1 MMKYIYRY
9 WILVPLL
16 LLAILSRDW
25 VEDPV
30 QEVTESTIDMTTSEA
45 DYYLEKFETRKM
57 DVQGKP
63 EYIVTGET
71 LSHFP
76 EDDSSVIDSPYLVLY
91 REGVVWTMESNQGVL
106 TQNPETFF
114 FEGSVSMLR
123 TPQEKNATADSVQ
136 IDTPSEGNKQDNK
149 QDSNQDSDLD
159 NQENTAQLAGQQA
172 TPKQQQI
179 TLLTSNVTVRTTEN
193 IVETEQP
200 IQVISENWQLSS
212 VGLRSNLNDGT
223 LQLLSKV
230 KGRYEVAN

>member
-25 VEDPV
+25 VEEPV
-30 QEVTESTIDMTTSEA
+30 DTKTETTIDMTKSQA
-45 DYYLEKFETRKM
+45 DYYLEKFKTRKM
-57 DVQGKP
+57 DVTGKP

-76 EDDSSVIDSPYLVLY
+76 EDDSSVIDSPHLVLY
-91 REGVVWTMESNQGVL
+91 RENVVWTMESSQGVL
-106 TQNPETFF
+106 TQDPETFF
-114 FEGSVSMLR
+114 FEGAVSMLR
-123 TPQEKNATADSVQ
+123 TPQKATSDGQADEDSQNQAATDNVEREK
-136 IDTPSEGNKQDNK
+136 SEG
-149 QDSNQDSDLD
+149 
-159 NQENTAQLAGQQA
+159 QLS
-172 TPKQQQI
+172 PDQQQI
-179 TLLTSNVTVRTTEN
+179 TLLTSNVTVRTEEN

-200 IQVISENWQLSS
+200 IKVISENWQLSS
-212 VGLRSNLNDGT
+212 VGLRTNINEGT